1 MRLTHNSGSKKR
13 RPAMRFNPNLKAIRW
28 VSLALLIL
36 CLQPSLQINA
46 QRIISIGASVSGD
59 GNSLGALTDGLT
71 PRNHKFTTSA
81 MQVDLPRLWYS
92 HGAGAR
98 FVVDLGSIRTV
109 DAFRIWG
116 DMSLGSG
123 YVIDQFTIERS
134 SNGSSFTP
142 VVSRHTAKLIGW
154 WMPIVI
160 DFPGTVSTRYV
171 RFTVNRI
178 DSESPQG
185 ASLSEFEVLSNELA
199 FPTVIQQPRSFVG
212 PPGSVATLE
221 VSAEGPQISGWQ
233 WQRNGT
239 PILGAT
245 NSSLT
250 ITNTLGDGT
259 GTYRLVVTNPAGS
272 AASSNANVGAFWIQS
287 ELGKTSLEVEWVPG
301 VTFGLETNSS
311 PFGSWGF
318 WANTTLASSHISIP
332 IQPSATNLF
341 FRIAPPY
348 VPPGHPGGGRDD

>member
-1 MRLTHNSGSKKR
+1 
-13 RPAMRFNPNLKAIRW
+13 MRFNPNLKAIRW

-199 FPTVIQQPRSFVG
+199 FPSEIQQPR
-212 PPGSVATLE
+212 
-221 VSAEGPQISGWQ
+221 
-233 WQRNGT
+233 
-239 PILGAT
+239 
-245 NSSLT
+245 
-250 ITNTLGDGT
+250 
-259 GTYRLVVTNPAGS
+259 
-272 AASSNANVGAFWIQS
+272 
-287 ELGKTSLEVEWVPG
+287 
-301 VTFGLETNSS
+301 
-311 PFGSWGF
+311 
-318 WANTTLASSHISIP
+318 
-332 IQPSATNLF
+332 
-341 FRIAPPY
+341 
-348 VPPGHPGGGRDD
+348 